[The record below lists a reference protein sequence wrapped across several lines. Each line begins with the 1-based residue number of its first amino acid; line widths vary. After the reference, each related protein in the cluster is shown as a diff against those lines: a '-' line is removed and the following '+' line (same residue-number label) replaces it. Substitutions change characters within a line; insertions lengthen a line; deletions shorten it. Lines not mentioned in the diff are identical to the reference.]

1 MAGEDHDLIDR
12 IAQMLRDAGVECEIL
27 NLVPTDEAVLRRDR
41 VVIVLALTLLVPRR
55 SDYDSLSWAL
65 GLAIGSG

>member
-41 VVIVLALTLLVPRR
+41 VVIVLALTLLVVRVIET
-55 SDYDSLSWAL
+55 DV
-65 GLAIGSG
+65 IF